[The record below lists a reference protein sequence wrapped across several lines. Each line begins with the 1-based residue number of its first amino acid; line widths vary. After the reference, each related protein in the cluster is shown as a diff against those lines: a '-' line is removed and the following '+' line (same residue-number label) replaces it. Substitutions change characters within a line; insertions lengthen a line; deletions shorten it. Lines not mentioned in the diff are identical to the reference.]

1 MTKELDGIT
10 ASLSGDGGGDGGGW
24 RSLKVRASPR
34 TGKVTDGG
42 KENFR
47 DALGSS
53 RKSGPLG
60 VASADEEGPRP
71 PVAVGGALLMS
82 LEGFVGLDRK
92 NFCGSGTLGAGAAIR
107 GSVSIV
113 AGPRPKM
120 SLAYYQKALNLQR

>member
-10 ASLSGDGGGDGGGW
+10 ASLSGDGGGW

-53 RKSGPLG
+53 RKSRPLG
-60 VASADEEGPRP
+60 VASADEEEGPRP